1 MATRSFIAVK
11 VKDGYNAIYCH
22 WDGYIDG
29 VGKNLYNNF
38 KTFKEVNN
46 LIDGGDVSS
55 IDEKGN
61 VSYYND
67 DASNTI
73 FCSDYNE
80 LVENAKNC
88 GTEYLYVFNVNE
100 WYYLKLYSE
109 QNNLK
114 KLDECFFMKEFEAI

>member
-38 KTFKEVNN
+38 KTLKEVNN
-46 LIDGGDVSS
+46 LIGGGDVSS
-55 IDEKGN
+55 IDEKGI

-73 FCSDYNE
+73 FCSDYDE

-88 GTEYLYVFNVNE
+88 GAEYLYIFSGNTWNYVKLFSDYQKPEKLSE
-100 WYYLKLYSE
+100 WFQVMES
-109 QNNLK
+109 NR
-114 KLDECFFMKEFEAI
+114 I